1 MMNLCLEMEQSRN
14 SLVKSTFTLLSDF
27 RENLSI
33 KMRSAEE
40 MDQALILFSSLCA
53 HHTSVHTTFY
63 FSWILIDISSPSHH
77 QADVELRE
85 TILKVGNNSKPT
97 FGICPGLVFRRPLQ
111 DRPPCSKNI
120 GDRPRP
126 SHCWWVP
133 IDLVLNRADF
143 KIYNTWS
150 KASCWRWSNTRLW
163 LFLLLSSRKDLRRSF
178 DSRELENLQI
188 WSSPPASWRQ
198 GGRS

>member
-1 MMNLCLEMEQSRN
+1 MDCSEWRLAVMMNLCFEEEQSRH

-63 FSWILIDISSPSHH
+63 FSWILIDIKSPSHH

-97 FGICPGLVFRRPLQ
+97 FGSRFGL
-111 DRPPCSKNI
+111 
-120 GDRPRP
+120 
-126 SHCWWVP
+126 
-133 IDLVLNRADF
+133 
-143 KIYNTWS
+143 
-150 KASCWRWSNTRLW
+150 
-163 LFLLLSSRKDLRRSF
+163 
-178 DSRELENLQI
+178 
-188 WSSPPASWRQ
+188 SPPAPRSTSLFQEHRRSAAAVSLLVSPHRSCSKQ
-198 GGRS
+198 GRLWNIQYMVEGLLLKVIKH